1 MTEQEQQGPDFAKST
16 PGQASGGTPDNDIPP
31 ANELPGQGGQASGG
45 TPVNDIRGQVRPE
58 VLKSAIKAFKKRLKL
73 TALDAD
79 SSVGRG
85 PFSGG
90 PKGVYAIQAPSQFP
104 REVWE
109 ELCRQGKLRD
119 SGHGMYEL
127 AKGEAG

>member
-1 MTEQEQQGPDFAKST
+1 MTGQEQQGPDT
-16 PGQASGGTPDNDIPP
+16 PGQASGGITP
-31 ANELPGQGGQASGG
+31 A
-45 TPVNDIRGQVRPE
+45 
-58 VLKSAIKAFKKRLKL
+58 VLKSAMKAFKKRLKL
-73 TALDAD
+73 TALDDD
-79 SSVGRG
+79 SSLGRG

-90 PKGVYAIQAPSQFP
+90 PMGVFAIQPPRQFP

-127 AKGEAG
+127 PK